1 MPFFKNK
8 LVFFLAA
15 KTPSTPRSYE
25 YKEHQYSWRSPRLG
39 GEIQDYLL
47 EMALNKNLAEIPC
60 LRALRE
66 LSG

>member
-1 MPFFKNK
+1 MSIKN
-8 LVFFLAA
+8 
-15 KTPSTPRSYE
+15 TNT
-25 YKEHQYSWRSPRLG
+25 LG
-39 GEIQDYLL
+39 VLRALCRRHHFVSGEIQDYLL